1 MDNIDNL
8 LLDLNK
14 EITGINTFDID
25 NLDEIIND
33 YSKKIYNNIIKKFT
47 NNSELKIEFFSTRK
61 EDIELHNQD
70 TNYLVVLEPIII
82 SVDSIDKTQIAL
94 RLYIKFIKEKN
105 EIHIE
110 HIDTLFEKTE
120 LIIQTFN
127 TI

>member
-14 EITGINTFDID
+14 EISGITTFDID

-127 TI
+127 TR

>member
-1 MDNIDNL
+1 MDYIDNL

-14 EITGINTFDID
+14 DITTLTSFDID
-25 NLDEIIND
+25 NLDKVIND

-70 TNYLVVLEPIII
+70 TNYLVVIEPIII

-94 RLYIKFIKEKN
+94 RLYIKFIKEKK

-127 TI
+127 TT